1 MSDETVPGSFQRSG
15 SIAIAGLL
23 AVTLGGCASVYNQP
37 LNAPTSNPV
46 GGFVRQAG
54 AAEAPIPA
62 RSVSGDTVIG
72 LAFSGGGTRASAFA
86 YGVLDRMGKYQT
98 RRQGPLLDHVGVV
111 SGVSGGAI
119 MAAYYGLKGPAALHD
134 FRARYLT
141 QDLMAQLD
149 TSFSLGNISRALGG
163 GVNTDNKLRDW
174 FNANLFHD
182 ATFGDLGGRRPVT
195 LINATD
201 IYNRTPFL
209 FSPPTFAAACS
220 DITQYP
226 IAAAVAASAAVPGAF
241 APVVIETYPDRCQT
255 PLPAWITTA
264 AANPNASPLLQA
276 YARGMTDIRS
286 GRVKYV
292 KLFDGGLIDNYGL
305 SGITITRAGQ
315 STPYGPL
322 RPDEAINLRRL
333 MFLVVD
339 AGQGPKGD
347 WSTTLEG
354 PAGKEL
360 VGAVVD
366 VLVDSNARASYTAF
380 DETMKAWRESIV
392 KWRCGLPAAEA
403 ARLRGKSGPW
413 NCRDLKFTIARI
425 SFDQLGPE
433 RAKVLNAVPTS
444 FTLPVDSIDTLTQAG
459 GDALDGNAAFQ
470 GFLRDM

>member
-1 MSDETVPGSFQRSG
+1 MVSGSFQRRG
-15 SIAIAGLL
+15 GGAIAAVFL
-23 AVTLGGCASVYNQP
+23 ALTLGGCASVYNQP
-37 LNAPTSNPV
+37 LNAPTSHPV
-46 GGFVRQAG
+46 GGFVRPAG
-54 AAEAPIPA
+54 AAETAIPA
-62 RSVSGDTVIG
+62 RGVSGDTVIG
-72 LAFSGGGTRASAFA
+72 LVLSGGGTRASAFA
-86 YGVLDRMGKYQT
+86 YGVLDRMSKYKT
-98 RRQGPLLDHVGVV
+98 RQQGPLLDHVGVV

-119 MAAYYGLKGPAALHD
+119 MAAYYGLKGPAALRD

-149 TSFSLGNISRALGG
+149 TSFSLGNVSRALGG

-182 ATFGDLGGRRPVT
+182 ATFADLAGRRPVT

-209 FSPPTFAAACS
+209 FTPPTFAAACS

-226 IAAAVAASAAVPGAF
+226 LAAAVAASSAVPGVF
-241 APVVIETYPDRCQT
+241 APVVIETYPDQCQT
-255 PLPAWITTA
+255 PLPGWITAA
-264 AANPNASPLLQA
+264 AANPNASPLLHA

-305 SGITITRAGQ
+305 SGITIMRAGQ
-315 STPYGPL
+315 TTPYGPL
-322 RPDEAINLRRL
+322 RPEEAVNLRRL

-339 AGQGPKGD
+339 AGQGPKGN
-347 WSTTLEG
+347 WSSTLEG

-380 DETMKAWRESIV
+380 EETMKAWRDSIV
-392 KWRCGLPAAEA
+392 KWRCGLKASEA
-403 ARLRGKSGPW
+403 ARLRGKGGPW
-413 NCRDLKFTIARI
+413 NCRDLKFTIARV

-433 RAKVLNAVPTS
+433 RAKVLGAVPTS
-444 FTLPVDSIDTLTQAG
+444 FTLPADSIDTLTQAG
-459 GDALDGNAAFQ
+459 GDALDANAAFQ
-470 GFLRDM
+470 AFLRDM

>member
-1 MSDETVPGSFQRSG
+1 MLQRSR
-15 SIAIAGLL
+15 SIVVAGLV
-23 AVTLGGCASVYNQP
+23 AMTLGGCASVHNLP
-37 LNAPTSNPV
+37 LNEPTANPLA
-46 GGFVRQAG
+46 GFIRPAG
-54 AAEAPIPA
+54 AAEAAPP
-62 RSVSGDTVIG
+62 STVNGDTVVG
-72 LAFSGGGTRASAFA
+72 LAFSGGGTRAAAFA
-86 YGVLDRMGKYQT
+86 YGVLDRMGKYRT
-98 RRQGPLLDHVGVV
+98 RRQSPLLDHVGVV

-141 QDLMAQLD
+141 QDLMGQLD
-149 TSFSLGNISRALGG
+149 TGFSLGNIARAVGG

-174 FNANLFHD
+174 FNTNLFHG
-182 ATFGDLGGRRPVT
+182 ATFADLVNRRPVT

-220 DITQYP
+220 DISQYP

-241 APVVIETYPDRCQT
+241 APVVIEAYPEQCQT
-255 PLPAWITTA
+255 PLPAWVTAA
-264 AANPNASPLLQA
+264 AANPHASPLLQA
-276 YARGMTDIRS
+276 YARGLTDIRT

-292 KLFDGGLIDNYGL
+292 KLFDGGLIDNFGL

-315 STPYGPL
+315 PTPYGPL
-322 RPDEAINLRRL
+322 SREEAINLRRF

-380 DETMKAWRESIV
+380 EETMKSWREQIV

-413 NCRDLKFTIARI
+413 NCRDLKFTIARV

-433 RAKVLNAVPTS
+433 RAKVLGAVPTS
-444 FTLPVDSIDTLTQAG
+444 FTLPVDSIDALTQAG

-470 GFLRDM
+470 AFLRDM

>member
-1 MSDETVPGSFQRSG
+1 MNFVRFRVAVAAAMSM
-15 SIAIAGLL
+15 L
-23 AVTLGGCASVYNQP
+23 ALGGCASVYNQP
-37 LNAPTSNPV
+37 LNAPTASPMP
-46 GGFVRQAG
+46 GFIRPAG
-54 AAEAPIPA
+54 AAEAIPA
-62 RSVSGDTVIG
+62 RSISGDTVIG
-72 LAFSGGGTRASAFA
+72 LAFSGGGTRAAAFA
-86 YGVLDRMGKYQT
+86 YGVFDRMAKYQT
-98 RRQGPLLDHVGVV
+98 RRQGPLLDHVGLV

-182 ATFGDLGGRRPVT
+182 ATFADLAGRRPVT

-209 FSPPTFAAACS
+209 FSPQTFAAACS
-220 DITQYP
+220 DIAQYP
-226 IAAAVAASAAVPGAF
+226 LAAAVAASAAVPGAF

-255 PLPAWITTA
+255 PLPGWVTAA
-264 AANPNASPLLQA
+264 AANPHGSPLLQA
-276 YARGMTDIRS
+276 YARGLTDIRS

-305 SGITITRAGQ
+305 SGITIIRAGQ
-315 STPYGPL
+315 TTPYGPL
-322 RPDEAINLRRL
+322 RPEEAFNLRRL

-339 AGQGPKGD
+339 AGQGPKGN

-366 VLVDSNARASYTAF
+366 VLVDANARTSYTAF
-380 DETMKAWRESIV
+380 EQTMKAWRDQIV
-392 KWRCGLPAAEA
+392 TWRCGLKAAEA
-403 ARLRGKSGPW
+403 ARLREGSGPR
-413 NCRDLKFTIARI
+413 NCRDLKFTITRV

-433 RAKVLNAVPTS
+433 RAKVLGAVPTS
-444 FTLPVDSIDTLTQAG
+444 FTLPVDTIDTLTQAG
-459 GDALDGNAAFQ
+459 GDALDANPAFRE
-470 GFLRDM
+470 FLRDM

>member
-1 MSDETVPGSFQRSG
+1 MVSGSFKCSG
-15 SIAIAGLL
+15 RIAIGGLL
-23 AVTLGGCASVYNQP
+23 LALMLGGCASVHNLP
-37 LNAPTSNPV
+37 LNEPTSNPV
-46 GGFVRQAG
+46 GGFIRPAG
-54 AAEAPIPA
+54 AAEAAIPA
-62 RSVSGDTVIG
+62 RSVNGDTVIG
-72 LAFSGGGTRASAFA
+72 LAFSGGGTRAAAFA

-141 QDLMAQLD
+141 QDLMGQLN
-149 TSFSLGNISRALGG
+149 TSFSLGNIARALGG
-163 GVNTDNKLRDW
+163 GANTDTALRDW

-182 ATFGDLGGRRPVT
+182 ATFGELSGRRPVT

-209 FSPPTFAAACS
+209 FSPQTFAAACS

-226 IAAAVAASAAVPGAF
+226 LAAAVAASAAVPGAF
-241 APVVIETYPDRCQT
+241 APVVIETYPDRCQA
-255 PLPAWITTA
+255 PLPAWVTSA
-264 AANPNASPLLQA
+264 AANPNAAPLLQA
-276 YARGMTDIRS
+276 YARGLTDIRS

-305 SGITITRAGQ
+305 SGITIIRAGQ
-315 STPYGPL
+315 TTPYGPL
-322 RPDEAINLRRL
+322 RPEEAFNLRRL

-380 DETMKAWRESIV
+380 EQTMKAWRDQIV
-392 KWRCGLPAAEA
+392 AWRCGLKAGEA
-403 ARLRGKSGPW
+403 ARLREGSGPR
-413 NCRDLKFTIARI
+413 NCRDLKFTITRV
-425 SFDQLGPE
+425 SFDQLGAE
-433 RAKVLNAVPTS
+433 RAKALGAVPTS
-444 FTLPVDSIDTLTQAG
+444 FTLPVDTIDMLTQAG
-459 GDALDGNAAFQ
+459 GDALDDNAAFRE
-470 GFLRDM
+470 FLRDM